1 MEAENDT
8 LTPDQPQAE
17 PQVSEDEAL
26 GEIWDKA
33 QGQLED
39 EPSEAEPGEV
49 QEGADPA
56 EGRDEKG
63 RFKAKEPTKDEDDD
77 KVEDKPEPSKEEM
90 AMLGNLPFA
99 IQQNWENIPEEAKT
113 ALLEHHKRLSST
125 ASEAGR
131 LAKGLAPIRD
141 VLSEATQH
149 LPELANMRPE
159 EVAQD
164 VMELAKTR
172 AQLMRDPV
180 GTLIAT
186 ARQMGAEGALRN
198 AFTGQQGQNQQGD
211 YIARLER
218 RVAEL
223 EGTAKKAP
231 NDDIIRGTVDQAFE
245 QRAFEQEVA
254 GWASELEHFSAVE
267 RQLPMFIQMVSE
279 DQPELSPRDKLVEAY
294 NMAIRARGPRAT
306 EPQAAE
312 QPPANAAPQR
322 SEAALKAK
330 SVNVKSRGTR
340 PSELSEED
348 ALGAAYERIMRN

>member
-1 MEAENDT
+1 MEAENET

-26 GEIWDKA
+26 GEIWEKA

-39 EPSEAEPGEV
+39 EPTEAEPDDV
-49 QEGADPA
+49 QEDADPT

-77 KVEDKPEPSKEEM
+77 KVEPDKPEPSKEEM

-99 IQQNWENIPEEAKT
+99 IQQNWADIPEEAKS
-113 ALLEHHKRLSST
+113 AFLEHHKRLSAT

-141 VLSEATQH
+141 ILSEATQH
-149 LPELANMRPE
+149 LPELANQRPE
-159 EVAQD
+159 EVARD

-172 AQLMRDPV
+172 AQLIRDPV

-186 ARQMGAEGALRN
+186 ARQIGAEGALRN
-198 AFTGQQGQNQQGD
+198 AFVGQQGQNQQGD

-223 EGTAKKAP
+223 EGTARKAP

-245 QRAFEQEVA
+245 QRAFAQEVA
-254 GWASELEHFSAVE
+254 GWTSELEHFSAVE
-267 RQLPMFIQMVSE
+267 KQLPTFIQMVQE
-279 DQPELSPRDKLVEAY
+279 EQPGLSPRDTLGEAY
-294 NMAIRARGPRAT
+294 QMAIRARGLRAS
-306 EPQAAE
+306 EPAA
-312 QPPANAAPQR
+312 PAPENPAPQR
-322 SEAALKAK
+322 SEALKAK

-348 ALGAAYERIMRN
+348 ALGAAFDRAMRN